1 MNNFPT
7 PQELKLI
14 AESINNKKFQHDKEL
29 ITAMLIDAAN
39 EGKNKIEVRQDKLEA
54 LNVTQRILNAEGYKT
69 KLFNGCQLDPST
81 PTLIIEF

>member
-69 KLFNGCQLDPST
+69 KLFNGCQWDPST